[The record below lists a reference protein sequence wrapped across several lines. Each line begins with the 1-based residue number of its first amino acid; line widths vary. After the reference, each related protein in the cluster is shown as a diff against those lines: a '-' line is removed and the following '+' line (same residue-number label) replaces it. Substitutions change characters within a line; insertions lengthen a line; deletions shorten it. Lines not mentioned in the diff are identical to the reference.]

1 MRNVLILTLLISLA
15 GGAVIQDLVVVSEG
29 MNTKLIVKA
38 DAPFVVNSFTLKN
51 PPRIVV
57 DCSGISSAF
66 VDKKF
71 AVNRGGIKELSVTGF
86 SEQSDLIRVVGKLD
100 SDYSFLTLTEGNDFV
115 LTLLTG
121 LVTSFPE
128 WQDRKSVV

>member
-66 VDKKF
+66 VDK
-71 AVNRGGIKELSVTGF
+71 NLLSI
-86 SEQSDLIRVVGKLD
+86 E
-100 SDYSFLTLTEGNDFV
+100 EA
-115 LTLLTG
+115 
-121 LVTSFPE
+121 
-128 WQDRKSVV
+128 